1 VTVSQPDLFG
11 DLIRDVIPPASSLLN
26 RATAPARHS
35 DPETSHKAAAMPF
48 RRNSQRHRL
57 LNCYSLDSDGLT
69 DEEAAEAA
77 EIYRGCPWK
86 RCSEL
91 REMGMIEPTGEK
103 RWSTMGA
110 EQRVCKIT
118 AKGLA
123 TLEALRG

>member
-1 VTVSQPDLFG
+1 VTVSQPDLF
-11 DLIRDVIPPASSLLN
+11 DPLN

-57 LNCYSLDSDGLT
+57 LTEYSVAAGFEDALT